1 MIRALVSVAAADLVL
16 EFRRGAERLLAM
28 ALFGGFSAVILRF
41 TVFAAGQSEERMVS
55 GGAWMVFFFAA
66 TLGLGRAF
74 VAEKEYGAF
83 DALLLAPVPREAIY
97 LGKALAAFVLVF
109 AAQCA
114 AWGAFALFFRLP
126 VVPTLAAALGLAA
139 LALAALGTLLGSL
152 SAHTKRREML
162 FPVLFFPLALPVVM
176 TGAGAWEAALAGSDA
191 LGAGEAVAA
200 RLQIVGACAILY
212 LTLGVLLF
220 EHAARE

>member
-1 MIRALVSVAAADLVL
+1 MIRTIWTVAAADLTL
-16 EFRRGAERLLAM
+16 EFRRGAERLLTM
-28 ALFGGFSAVILRF
+28 ILFGGFSAVILRF
-41 TVFAAGQSEERMVS
+41 TVFAAGQPEERVVS

-74 VAEKEYGAF
+74 VAEKEHGAF
-83 DALLLAPVPREAIY
+83 DALLLAPVPQEAVY
-97 LGKALAAFVLVF
+97 LGKALSAFVLVF

-126 VVPTLAAALGLAA
+126 APPGSAAILALAA

-176 TGAGAWEAALAGSDA
+176 TGAGAWEAALAGA
-191 LGAGEAVAA
+191 EAA
-200 RLQIVGACAILY
+200 RHLQILGACAILY
-212 LTLGVLLF
+212 LTVGVLLF